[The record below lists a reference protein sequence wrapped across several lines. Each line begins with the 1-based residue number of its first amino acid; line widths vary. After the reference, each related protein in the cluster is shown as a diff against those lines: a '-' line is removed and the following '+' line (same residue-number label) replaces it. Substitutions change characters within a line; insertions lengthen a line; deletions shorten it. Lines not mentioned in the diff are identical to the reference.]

1 MIANNSNENTNK
13 SVQNSV
19 KIVLGHCRF
28 ASLMSKNSANSYT
41 KKSANSKSF
50 FVYLFWQIRPKVFLE
65 H

>member
-28 ASLMSKNSANSYT
+28 ASLMFKNSAYT